1 MIELAYIARP
11 LIGAVIGYITND
23 IAIRML
29 FRPRTAKY
37 IFGVK
42 VPFTPGLIPK
52 EKSRIAASIGNAISK
67 NLMNSEVLERTL
79 LSEDMIAKI
88 RGGIDGFVSTQKQ
101 NSESVGAFLRHYLSD
116 REVDNI
122 LENITS
128 NLSTQ
133 IHSAL
138 SSARLGSKIAGIV
151 VDHVIEKVKSGM
163 SGLKVFGMF
172 GGGDSLVKTI
182 ASPLESLLAKNIDEM
197 LSNHSKEIVGTLID
211 DQISH
216 FMNVPMKSLFDGK
229 ERQIAQME
237 QTIISLYKTLITE
250 QLPKIL
256 DTINISKIVESRIN
270 EMDVRESEKLILE
283 VMNKELKAIVWLGA
297 LLGFVMGCVNLLF

>member
-1 MIELAYIARP
+1 MIGLAYIARP
-11 LIGAVIGYITND
+11 LIGAIIGYITND

-37 IFGVK
+37 VFGVK

-52 EKSRIAASIGNAISK
+52 EKSRIAASIGNAISN
-67 NLMNSEVLERTL
+67 NLMNSEVLEKTL
-79 LSEDMIAKI
+79 LSKEMIAKL
-88 RGGIDGFVSTQKQ
+88 RAGIQGFVLTQKQ
-101 NSESVGAFLRHYLSD
+101 NDESVGAFLRHYLSK
-116 REVDNI
+116 REVNNI

-128 NLSTQ
+128 SLSTQ

-138 SSARLGSKIAGIV
+138 SSAQLGSKIADIV

-163 SGLKVFGMF
+163 LGLKIIGMI
-172 GGGDSLVKTI
+172 GGDSLIKAI
-182 ASPLESLLAKNIDEM
+182 ASPLESLLAQNIDDM

-216 FMNVPMKSLFDGK
+216 FMNVPMRSLFDGK
-229 ERQIAQME
+229 EKQIAQME
-237 QTIISLYKTLITE
+237 QTIISLYRTLITE

-270 EMDVRESEKLILE
+270 EMDVKESEKLILE

-297 LLGFVMGCVNLLF
+297 LLGFLMGCVNLLF